1 MAQERHRTVSRVIGI
16 LEYVANQPAG
26 ARLADIAQ
34 ALEAPKS
41 SIHGFLRGLVVE
53 GYVAEG
59 PDRQTYRLGWG
70 AYALLPSQ
78 EESLVEAT
86 RAVRQEL
93 LERFDETITLA
104 VRVGDAVVYL
114 ESLHPSHSIC
124 YSPRLRVRRPL
135 WPTSAGKL
143 FLSHRSDATLRDYLA
158 DEPLASQSVED
169 VCAELAQVRTQGYA
183 FNIGESHTDVAAV
196 AVPLPTSP
204 LSAAISIAGP
214 VGRVKERLPEIGDQA
229 RQVLSALEPKP

>member
-1 MAQERHRTVSRVIGI
+1 MAQAGHRTVNRVVGI
-16 LEYVANQPAG
+16 LEFVANRPAG

-34 ALEAPKS
+34 ALDAPKS
-41 SIHGFLRGLVVE
+41 SIHGFLRGLVAE

-59 PDRQTYRLGWG
+59 PEKQTYRLGWG

-78 EESLVEAT
+78 EVSLVEAT
-86 RAVRQEL
+86 RTVREEL
-93 LERFDETITLA
+93 LTVFDETITLA

-114 ESLHPSHSIC
+114 ESLRPSHPVC
-124 YSPRLRVRRPL
+124 YSPPLKVRRPL

-143 FLSHRSDATLRDYLA
+143 FLSHSSDATLQSLFA
-158 DEPLASQSVED
+158 AAPIESPSVDEI
-169 VCAELAQVRTQGYA
+169 CAELSQVRQQGFA

-196 AVPLPTSP
+196 AIPLPTSP

-214 VGRVKERLPEIGDQA
+214 VARVKEQLPEIGDRA
-229 RQVLSALEPKP
+229 REVLRVLEPLP